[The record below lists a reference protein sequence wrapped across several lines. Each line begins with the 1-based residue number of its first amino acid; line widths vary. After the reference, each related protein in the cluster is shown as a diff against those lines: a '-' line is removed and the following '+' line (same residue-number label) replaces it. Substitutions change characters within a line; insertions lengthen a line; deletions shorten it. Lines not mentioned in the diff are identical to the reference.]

1 MNHNSNLSLANTVL
15 EGTPIW
21 TEITEMPVIKFIMTN
36 EGNLQVSNIVNLFD
50 ELMYFSNE
58 FLNTLFIWCTSGAN
72 HEV

>member
-1 MNHNSNLSLANTVL
+1 MNHNSNLILANTGL

-58 FLNTLFIWCTSGAN
+58 FLSNNEKI
-72 HEV
+72 